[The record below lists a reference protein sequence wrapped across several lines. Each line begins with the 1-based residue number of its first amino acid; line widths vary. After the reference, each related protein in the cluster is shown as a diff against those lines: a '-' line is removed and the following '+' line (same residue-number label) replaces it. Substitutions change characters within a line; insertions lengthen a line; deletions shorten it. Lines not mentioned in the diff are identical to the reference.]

1 MRALGSEYLRSCFAL
16 KGIHNNSILLCS
28 QILVWTSKLRYYLQ
42 SVHFYSGLWLI
53 QEEHSPQH
61 LYVHLVTHRKWTF
74 KLVRIRHWQKNAD
87 LVVVLHIFDRCS
99 DLVSLSIFITEVF
112 LHEKL
117 FFFQFAFWVVGRR
130 PSKDWYTNHWD
141 LVSRTF
147 YIYFKHI
154 WIKFF

>member
-117 FFFQFAFWVVGRR
+117 FFSSLRFEL
-130 PSKDWYTNHWD
+130 
-141 LVSRTF
+141 LVEGHPKIGIQIIEILFLEHSIFISSTF
-147 YIYFKHI
+147 E
-154 WIKFF
+154 